1 MAVVLFPAARMIF
14 LLLLAVFGWIDVVR
28 GVTLVTL
35 EITEQVIA
43 PDCFPR
49 SSVYILS
56 GAFLTEVL

>member
-1 MAVVLFPAARMIF
+1 MIF